1 MIGFF
6 SAMNSDLKGQ
16 RGGPYLCESCEPGT
30 FSDSAGATAC
40 SSCGLG
46 TYSTGTLLIMVKHEF
61 FECFAD
67 SDLSILLGF
76 GSSTCTLLSM
86 AKHVFFECFAD
97 SDLRFLPGFGSSTC
111 TACALPGVAPTA
123 QTTVVPAASSPT
135 QCKACWPGTQNCSG
149 CVPGEYQDA
158 GGQVICLV
166 CPVGH
171 ECPNATAKSATP
183 CASGW
188 HADLPGRIKCTPCAS
203 GSTSGAGASS
213 CAPCSNASCPLT
225 VNGTCGKVSVCRYS
239 MANL

>member
-46 TYSTGTLLIMVKHEF
+46 TYSTGTLLIMVKHVF

-67 SDLSILLGF
+67 SDLS
-76 GSSTCTLLSM
+76 
-86 AKHVFFECFAD
+86 
-97 SDLRFLPGFGSSTC
+97 FLPGFGSSTC

-213 CAPCSNASCPLT
+213 CAPCSSAQLRVMASCQA
-225 VNGTCGKVSVCRYS
+225 GFSCRH
-239 MANL
+239 